1 MSIQRAWQ
9 HQAWASTLLK
19 LVTPSHYDFPPAKRK
34 GMRTCWPKDS
44 HVTPS
49 PSLTLELTSELYH
62 SHGIHMTEMPT

>member
-1 MSIQRAWQ
+1 MSIQCAWQ

-19 LVTPSHYDFPPAKRK
+19 LVTPSHCYFPPAKPK

-49 PSLTLELTSELYH
+49 HSELTSELYH